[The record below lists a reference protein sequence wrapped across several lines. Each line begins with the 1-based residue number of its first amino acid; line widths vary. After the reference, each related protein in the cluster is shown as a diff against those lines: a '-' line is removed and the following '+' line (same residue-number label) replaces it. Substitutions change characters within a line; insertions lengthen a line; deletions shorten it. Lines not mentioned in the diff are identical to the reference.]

1 MYEVV
6 TIGSATR
13 DNFLKG
19 NYPLIDSKESSS
31 GKAYALPYGE
41 KLGVDSVHFTIGG
54 NAANASVTF
63 ARQGFKAAC
72 VAKIGKDLP
81 AKEFLAQLKGD
92 GVSTKLIIQ
101 TDEKPTAYS
110 VLLLGPK
117 GERTIL
123 AYHGASDTF
132 KIEDL
137 KFLPA
142 GRHGKNL
149 KSRWWYLSLSGE
161 SDAMFPSLIKFA
173 KDNGIKVAF
182 NPSGH
187 HIKHK
192 RQEIL
197 DSLKDLAF
205 LVLNTDEAAELVGIS
220 FEKEKEVFQKL
231 DELMPGIVAVTDG
244 PNGVVVSDGK
254 ILYRA
259 GVFKEKE
266 VADRTGAG
274 DSFGSG
280 FVAGLMRS
288 GGDIDYAIRL
298 ASANATSVVE
308 HIGAT
313 EGILTEKEFQNDP
326 RWQKFDIKHEPL
338 R

>member
-19 NYPLIDSKESSS
+19 NYPLIDFKESSS

-54 NAANASVTF
+54 NAANASVTS
-63 ARQGFKAAC
+63 ARQGFKTAC
-72 VAKIGKDLP
+72 AAKIGGDLP

-92 GVSTKLIIQ
+92 GVSAKLIIQ

-205 LVLNTDEAAELVGIS
+205 LALNTDEAAELVGIPFS
-220 FEKEKEVFQKL
+220 AKAGPVSGWGKEVFKKL
-231 DELMPGIVAVTDG
+231 DVLMPGIVAVTYG

-254 ILYRA
+254 MLYKA
-259 GVFKEKE
+259 GVFQEKE
-266 VADRTGAG
+266 VAD
-274 DSFGSG
+274 
-280 FVAGLMRS
+280 
-288 GGDIDYAIRL
+288 
-298 ASANATSVVE
+298 
-308 HIGAT
+308 
-313 EGILTEKEFQNDP
+313 
-326 RWQKFDIKHEPL
+326 
-338 R
+338 